1 MDQNRLR
8 STFARMMLQVW
19 TSYSQAMVG
28 HQCAIFGFFSKHL
41 ILPSQE
47 LSDAVKVSME
57 GQLPEKTP
65 KVDLAKLAAQLNITE
80 NTVTAFL
87 KQMMHTIVSILTKRK
102 PFSVIKI
109 SMSSRTLVI

>member
-8 STFARMMLQVW
+8 STFAKIGLRGW
-19 TSYSQAMVG
+19 HGDPQAKAG
-28 HQCAIFGFFSKHL
+28 PQCPIFGFFSKHL
-41 ILPSQE
+41 NLPSQE
-47 LSDAVKVSME
+47 LSAAVKVSME

-65 KVDLAKLAAQLNITE
+65 KVDLAKLATQLNITE
-80 NTVTAFL
+80 NTVTDFL

>member
-1 MDQNRLR
+1 MDQSRLR
-8 STFARMMLQVW
+8 SAFARLMLQVW

-65 KVDLAKLAAQLNITE
+65 KVDLAKLATQLNITE
-80 NTVTAFL
+80 NTVTALL
-87 KQMMHTIVSILTKRK
+87 KQMIHTIVNILTKRK
-102 PFSVIKI
+102 PFSVVKI
-109 SMSSRTLVI
+109 SICNRILII